1 MGRIGEESKGKRFV
15 GNPIGRRRL
24 FKKYCIINYSDGN
37 DIYFSFTFRMNI
49 SKSQAWDETSDEVK
63 IDRPR
68 TNEQTRNSGTF
79 KSKIAMQFSMKPI
92 NEYLYIVYVLIFY
105 QQVNVIIARFK
116 SSRYLN
122 STQYTFYPFLQ

>member
-1 MGRIGEESKGKRFV
+1 
-15 GNPIGRRRL
+15 
-24 FKKYCIINYSDGN
+24 
-37 DIYFSFTFRMNI
+37 MNI